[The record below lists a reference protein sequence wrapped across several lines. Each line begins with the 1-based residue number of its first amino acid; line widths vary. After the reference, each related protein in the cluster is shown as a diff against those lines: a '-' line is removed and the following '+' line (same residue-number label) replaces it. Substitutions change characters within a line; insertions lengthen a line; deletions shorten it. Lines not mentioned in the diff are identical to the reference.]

1 MQLSRTRIVA
11 GVAAATLS
19 LALLAGCGED
29 EPRPK
34 FEDPTS
40 ASPSKSAS
48 PEEPVEPT
56 PPAAMEGDDVA
67 GAKAFVEY
75 YFDLLGYAQATGK
88 TAAVEGVALA
98 DCVPCGGSVGTIRD
112 AYDNGGYIHGGEFR
126 VAKVRASELGG
137 GTQGFSTF
145 TATAVVAT
153 TSQEISGSSD
163 KKMNGQYPA
172 GSQKMQFV
180 LTHGAQGWRMAE
192 WSVL

>member
-75 YFDLLGYAQATGK
+75 YFAVAAYAQNTGDVSSLRELGLPGC
-88 TAAVEGVALA
+88 TACRGGVEAIERIYRA
-98 DCVPCGGSVGTIRD
+98 GGSISGA
-112 AYDNGGYIHGGEFR
+112 AYELEATTASPSQGSSR
-126 VAKVRASELGG
+126 VSIWDLTAEVNATPQTVKKSAQASAEVDKS
-137 GTQGFSTF
+137 STF
-145 TATAVVAT
+145 ELHLVAVHQRA
-153 TSQEISGSSD
+153 
-163 KKMNGQYPA
+163 K
-172 GSQKMQFV
+172 
-180 LTHGAQGWRMAE
+180 WRMAE
-192 WSVL
+192 WESTS